1 MIEVDRVLSL
11 CFVNSRTSRAL
22 IVGIGGGYLKSNGA
36 ETDGKKKCCVD
47 TDLCQ
52 LFFMKQT
59 SDNCQKY
66 VSPFIGIF
74 VTTNGVSFAVSH
86 KSLLENVICFST
98 KVRTTCL
105 V

>member
-1 MIEVDRVLSL
+1 MIEIDRVLSL
-11 CFVNSRTSRAL
+11 CFVNSRASHAL

-36 ETDGKKKCCVD
+36 EMDGKKKCCVD

-52 LFFMKQT
+52 LFFMKQM

-74 VTTNGVSFAVSH
+74 ITTNVVGFAVFHERAYLKMLSVFLP
-86 KSLLENVICFST
+86 KLELPV
-98 KVRTTCL
+98 
-105 V
+105 